1 MTVCQ
6 PYPIH
11 IFPFTYIQAR
21 FMQAFGKQATG
32 PFWWLHISMFTT
44 CRNIEFRRPAPCGG
58 KSHLWVISSSA
69 IPNLKPWRTAKSAK
83 NAKENQKTALYLVFL
98 SALGELG
105 GSMIFPMLKRR
116 IIWRKGCLFQTSNFR
131 FGIADRHQH
140 KLRFF
145 KNIDAVLFLR
155 RWLE

>member
-1 MTVCQ
+1 VVGKSSLKANVGLRGAGRRLQ
-6 PYPIH
+6 DY
-11 IFPFTYIQAR
+11 FT
-21 FMQAFGKQATG
+21 AFGVRVKCFLKI
-32 PFWWLHISMFTT
+32 P
-44 CRNIEFRRPAPCGG
+44 
-58 KSHLWVISSSA
+58 A

-131 FGIADRHQH
+131 FGIAGAVARHSWASP
-140 KLRFF
+140 KWL
-145 KNIDAVLFLR
+145 IWELPS
-155 RWLE
+155 RWMCP